1 MADQHKIRITTM
13 CFRVTPEEKAAL
25 EARFKICGIPK
36 GDYIRE
42 SLLNQNINITA
53 GKFHSDRLAVEIKK
67 LREVLETCEEDETV
81 EDTIKACNELL
92 RQLLKISKGDT
103 VYDGTENYKH
113 ERC

>member
-1 MADQHKIRITTM
+1 MADTHKIRTATM
-13 CFRVTPEEKAAL
+13 CFRVTPKEKEAL

-42 SLLNQNINITA
+42 SLLNQKINITA

-92 RQLLKISKGDT
+92 RQLLKVSKGDT
-103 VYDGTENYKH
+103 VYDGTENDKY
-113 ERC
+113 E

>member
-42 SLLNQNINITA
+42 SLLNQKINITA

-81 EDTIKACNELL
+81 EDAIKACNELL

-103 VYDGTENYKH
+103 VYDGTENHKH